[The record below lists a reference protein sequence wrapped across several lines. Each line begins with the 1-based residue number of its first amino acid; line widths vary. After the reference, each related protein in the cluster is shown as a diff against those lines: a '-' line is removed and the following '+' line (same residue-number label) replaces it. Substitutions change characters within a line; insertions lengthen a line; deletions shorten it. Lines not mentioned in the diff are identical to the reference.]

1 MAFSAVFLLSVSAV
15 YHMLVPGRLPIVL
28 PTGRL
33 RGVPSIDLGK
43 MRFQVRGK
51 FHLAENDG
59 PRIKGRESR
68 AENHAMVPAFHFAMF
83 VVMFSDALVK
93 SGEAIRCV
101 GNRVVAVR
109 TLRIGVGD
117 AVR

>member
-1 MAFSAVFLLSVSAV
+1 
-15 YHMLVPGRLPIVL
+15 
-28 PTGRL
+28 
-33 RGVPSIDLGK
+33 
-43 MRFQVRGK
+43 
-51 FHLAENDG
+51 
-59 PRIKGRESR
+59 
-68 AENHAMVPAFHFAMF
+68 MVPVFHFAMF